1 MRKLTRNL
9 VLAGIAGVTALSSV
23 QALAADEPKPAPPS
37 PHVGHVLPATP
48 PPPEHVFTTNAA
60 FVSNYIF
67 RGLTQTFGKP
77 AVQVGFDYAHSSG
90 AYAGVWGSNISGQ
103 QYAGGRSA
111 IDYYFGYN
119 GKLAGDWGW
128 TAGFYGYYYPGA
140 NYKNTVPTTADQ
152 EYNTEEV
159 NAGVSWKWVSLKLSS
174 TTGDYF
180 GANTKTGYTS
190 GSSGSTYLD
199 LTANIPLS
207 NDFTLLLHYGDQDV
221 KTKLATA
228 NAAGATDPSYTDY
241 KIGISKAF
249 KDGWTVGLAYSK
261 ADNTKYY
268 DKTAGV
274 VDSSKTHDLGSGV
287 TVLSISR
294 VF

>member
-9 VLAGIAGVTALSSV
+9 VLAGMASMPAVLSS
-23 QALAADEPKPAPPS
+23 APAMAADAS
-37 PHVGHVLPATP
+37 PHTLTANVGLVT
-48 PPPEHVFTTNAA
+48 
-60 FVSNYIF
+60 NYIF

-77 AVQVGFDYAHSSG
+77 AIQGGMDYAHANG
-90 AYAGVWGSNISGQ
+90 LYAGLWASSIASQ
-103 QYAGGRSA
+103 QYAGGNSE

-128 TAGFYGYYYPGA
+128 TVGYYGYYYPGA
-140 NYKNTVPTTADQ
+140 NYKKSTPAGADQ
-152 EYNTEEV
+152 EYNTEEA
-159 NAGVSWKWVSLKLSS
+159 NIGMSWKWVSLKYSS
-174 TTGDYF
+174 TLGDYF
-180 GANTKTGYTS
+180 GANTKTGYTT

-199 LTANIPLS
+199 LTANIPLP

-268 DKTAGV
+268 DKTASAT
-274 VDSSKTHDLGSGV
+274 DSTKTHDLGSGV

-294 VF
+294 TF

>member
-9 VLAGIAGVTALSSV
+9 VLAGMASMPAVLSS
-23 QALAADEPKPAPPS
+23 APATAADAS
-37 PHVGHVLPATP
+37 PHTLTANVAL
-48 PPPEHVFTTNAA
+48 
-60 FVSNYIF
+60 VSNYIF

-77 AVQVGFDYAHSSG
+77 AIQGGMDYAHSSG
-90 AYAGVWGSNISGQ
+90 IYAGLWASSISSH
-103 QYAGGRSA
+103 QYAGGSSE

-140 NYKNTVPTTADQ
+140 SYKNATNATVAD
-152 EYNTEEV
+152 ESYNTEEV

-174 TTGDYF
+174 TISDFF

-199 LTANIPLS
+199 LTANVPLP
-207 NDFTLLLHYGDQDV
+207 NDFTLLLHAGRQDV
-221 KTKLATA
+221 KTKLTTA
-228 NAAGATDPSYTDY
+228 HAAGATNPDYTDY

-261 ADNTKYY
+261 ASNTSYY
-268 DKTAGV
+268 DKTASATTAGQ
-274 VDSSKTHDLGSGV
+274 THDLGTAA

>member
-9 VLAGIAGVTALSSV
+9 VLAGMASMPAALSTP
-23 QALAADEPKPAPPS
+23 AMAADAPTS
-37 PHVGHVLPATP
+37 PHTLTA
-48 PPPEHVFTTNAA
+48 NAA
-60 FVSNYIF
+60 FVTDYIF

-77 AVQVGFDYAHSSG
+77 AVQAGMDYSHANG
-90 AYAGVWGSNISGQ
+90 LYAGLWGSNISSH
-103 QYAGGRSA
+103 QYAGGTMEL
-111 IDYYFGYN
+111 DYYFGYN

-140 NYKNTVPTTADQ
+140 NYKNATNAYTTPPD
-152 EYNTEEV
+152 ETYNTEEV

-174 TTGDYF
+174 TMSDFF

-199 LTANIPLS
+199 LTANVPLP
-207 NDFTLLLHYGDQDV
+207 NDFTLLLHAGRQDV

-228 NAAGATDPSYTDY
+228 LTSGATNPDYTDY

-261 ADNTKYY
+261 ASNTAYY
-268 DKTAGV
+268 DKTASATTAG
-274 VDSSKTHDLGSGV
+274 KQNDLGSSA

-294 VF
+294 AF

>member
-1 MRKLTRNL
+1 M
-9 VLAGIAGVTALSSV
+9 
-23 QALAADEPKPAPPS
+23 P
-37 PHVGHVLPATP
+37 
-48 PPPEHVFTTNAA
+48 
-60 FVSNYIF
+60 
-67 RGLTQTFGKP
+67 
-77 AVQVGFDYAHSSG
+77 
-90 AYAGVWGSNISGQ
+90 
-103 QYAGGRSA
+103 
-111 IDYYFGYN
+111 
-119 GKLAGDWGW
+119 
-128 TAGFYGYYYPGA
+128 
-140 NYKNTVPTTADQ
+140 
-152 EYNTEEV
+152 
-159 NAGVSWKWVSLKLSS
+159 
-174 TTGDYF
+174 
-180 GANTKTGYTS
+180 
-190 GSSGSTYLD
+190 
-199 LTANIPLS
+199 

>member
-9 VLAGIAGVTALSSV
+9 VLAGMASMPAVLAGTPAM
-23 QALAADEPKPAPPS
+23 AAEAPAS
-37 PHVGHVLPATP
+37 PHT
-48 PPPEHVFTTNAA
+48 FTSNVAL
-60 FVSNYIF
+60 VSNYVF

-77 AVQVGFDYAHSSG
+77 AIQAGMDYAHASG
-90 AYAGVWGSNISGQ
+90 AYAGLWGSNISSQ
-103 QYAGGRSA
+103 QYASGTMEL
-111 IDYYFGYN
+111 DYYFGYN

-140 NYKNTVPTTADQ
+140 NYKNALPAGTYPDQ
-152 EYNTEEV
+152 TYNTEEL

-174 TTGDYF
+174 TISDFF
-180 GANTKTGYTS
+180 GANTKTLYAS
-190 GSSGSTYLD
+190 GSKNSTYLD
-199 LTANIPLS
+199 LTANVPLPQ
-207 NDFTLLLHYGDQDV
+207 DFTLLLHVGRQDI
-221 KTKLATA
+221 KTTNTVAS
-228 NAAGATDPSYTDY
+228 AAGSTNPDYTDY

-261 ADNTKYY
+261 ASNSAYY

-274 VDSSKTHDLGSGV
+274 MDSTKTHDLGSGV

>member
-9 VLAGIAGVTALSSV
+9 VVLAGMASMPAVLSS
-23 QALAADEPKPAPPS
+23 APAMAADAS
-37 PHVGHVLPATP
+37 PHTLTANVG
-48 PPPEHVFTTNAA
+48 

-77 AVQVGFDYAHSSG
+77 AIQGGMDYAHSSG
-90 AYAGVWGSNISGQ
+90 IYAGLWGSSISSQ
-103 QYAGGRSA
+103 QYAGGSSE

-140 NYKNTVPTTADQ
+140 NYKNTVPAGADQ
-152 EYNTEEV
+152 EYNTEEA
-159 NAGVSWKWVSLKLSS
+159 NIGMSWKWVSLKLSS
-174 TTGDYF
+174 TIGDYF
-180 GANTKTGYTS
+180 GANTKTGYTT

-199 LTANIPLS
+199 LTANVPLP

-221 KTKLATA
+221 KTKLVTA

-249 KDGWTVGLAYSK
+249 KDGWTVGLAYSE

-268 DKTAGV
+268 NTTAGV

>member
-9 VLAGIAGVTALSSV
+9 VLAGMASMPAVLSS
-23 QALAADEPKPAPPS
+23 APATAADAS
-37 PHVGHVLPATP
+37 PHTLTANVAL
-48 PPPEHVFTTNAA
+48 
-60 FVSNYIF
+60 VSNYIF

-77 AVQVGFDYAHSSG
+77 AIQGGMDYAHSSG
-90 AYAGVWGSNISGQ
+90 IYAGLWASSISSH
-103 QYAGGRSA
+103 QYAGGSSE

-140 NYKNTVPTTADQ
+140 SYKNATNATVAD
-152 EYNTEEV
+152 ESYNTEEV

-174 TTGDYF
+174 TISDFF

-199 LTANIPLS
+199 LTANVPLP
-207 NDFTLLLHYGDQDV
+207 NDYTLVLHAGQQEI
-221 KTKLATA
+221 KTKSGTTSL
-228 NAAGATDPSYTDY
+228 DYTDY
-241 KIGISKAF
+241 KIGINKAF
-249 KDGWTVGLAYSK
+249 KDGWTVGLAYTE
-261 ADNTKYY
+261 ADNTAYY
-268 DKTAGV
+268 NNTASATTSGQ
-274 VDSSKTHDLGSGV
+274 THSLGRGV

-294 VF
+294 TF